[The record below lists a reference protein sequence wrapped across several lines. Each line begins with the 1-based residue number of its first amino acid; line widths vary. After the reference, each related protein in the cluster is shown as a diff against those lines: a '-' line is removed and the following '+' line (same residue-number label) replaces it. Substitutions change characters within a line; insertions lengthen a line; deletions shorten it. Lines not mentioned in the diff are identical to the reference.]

1 VSSTRELTMAPATST
16 HVPRSTRIHHPL
28 VPRRLTVRRVTDLS
42 PTLRRVALGGPAL
55 DGFAAH
61 GPTDH
66 VKVFFPDAD
75 GEVRMPVV
83 GDGRWAGRDDSLPFR
98 DFTVRTF
105 GPQSRE
111 LVLEVAVHADGLAGA
126 WAAQAAPG
134 QCLGLLGPKSST
146 LPPLD
151 RDWYLLVVDETG
163 LPAVANWLDRLP
175 GDTPVRVL
183 AEVDGPVDEVP
194 LPARAGTQ
202 VTWLHRDGAERGTT
216 MLLPDAVASV
226 LPDEPD
232 GAGWLFAAGEAT
244 ATRAIRA
251 MARERGLGD
260 SSAITGYWRRGV
272 VHFDHHSPDA

>member
-16 HVPRSTRIHHPL
+16 HAPRATRIHHPL
-28 VPRRLTVRRVTDLS
+28 VPRLLTVRRVTDLS

-83 GDGRWAGRDDSLPFR
+83 EDGRWAGRDDSLPFR

-111 LVLEVAVHADGLAGA
+111 LELEIAVHADGLAGA

-134 QCLGLLGPKSST
+134 QRLGVLGPKSSNAAAAR
-146 LPPLD
+146 P
-151 RDWYLLVVDETG
+151 RLV
-163 LPAVANWLDRLP
+163 PAGR
-175 GDTPVRVL
+175 
-183 AEVDGPVDEVP
+183 
-194 LPARAGTQ
+194 
-202 VTWLHRDGAERGTT
+202 
-216 MLLPDAVASV
+216 
-226 LPDEPD
+226 
-232 GAGWLFAAGEAT
+232 
-244 ATRAIRA
+244 
-251 MARERGLGD
+251 
-260 SSAITGYWRRGV
+260 
-272 VHFDHHSPDA
+272 

>member
-1 VSSTRELTMAPATST
+1 MSSTRELTMAPATST
-16 HVPRSTRIHHPL
+16 HAPRATRIHHPL
-28 VPRRLTVRRVTDLS
+28 VPRLLTVRRVTDLS
-42 PTLRRVALGGPAL
+42 STLRRVALGGPAL

-83 GDGRWAGRDDSLPFR
+83 DDGRWAGRDDSLPFR

-111 LVLEVAVHADGLAGA
+111 LELEIAVHADGLAGA

-134 QCLGLLGPKSST
+134 QRLGVLGPKSST

-151 RDWYLLVVDETG
+151 RDWYLLAVDETG

-194 LPARAGTQ
+194 LPARPGTQ
-202 VTWLHRDGAERGTT
+202 VTWLHRGGAERGTT
-216 MLLPDAVASV
+216 TLLPDAVASV

-260 SSAITGYWRRGV
+260 SSSITGYWRRGV